1 MKNRILPEKLI
12 AMSSASTLS
21 EVLSNDKE
29 TFKSDLILARV
40 SGIISDYLPR
50 CLSFSEKRFLLN
62 Y

>member
-29 TFKSDLILARV
+29 TFKSDLISASRWHNFGLFSAA
-40 SGIISDYLPR
+40 SIIR
-50 CLSFSEKRFLLN
+50 GKRFPA
-62 Y
+62 